1 MYTKVTP
8 QACHALWML
17 SSKEAISVSY
27 EIGHWEEL
35 MQLLKETE
43 VPGGVLMLC
52 QNKHQQAGKSV
63 IQNEIMYAP
72 IKDYLLAKETN
83 FFL

>member
-52 QNKHQQAGKSV
+52 
-63 IQNEIMYAP
+63 
-72 IKDYLLAKETN
+72 
-83 FFL
+83 